1 MNPTT
6 EVNNVRNGNS
16 NSNSIGRKSRMED
29 LQKPVRRHASNN
41 LSHSPSLRKN
51 GSHSELQFS
60 SYNSSEDLV
69 DLEYGGISS
78 LRDQSKRLSE
88 IIQSKTE
95 LYDFIKKSDDS
106 SAQQPKPVEREETS
120 GIKYWKQEFDNA
132 KQHGGDYVKRSDT
145 AVRAALGSFLIFAVL
160 VFPHQQIFG
169 AVWIGNIFMHTTIKD
184 SLGASITEVQRFG
197 VSIILTT
204 AFSWPVSYFLARATL
219 LQASIL
225 LPFIVFVLSFV
236 IMSCPQL
243 TSRNLMIL
251 VMYIVVATVVREE
264 IEWWE
269 PLGWVVT
276 YLIGLSVAVVMNLLP
291 TCRLAL
297 TATSASLNRLEK
309 DLSMLLVECKS
320 YADNTAQNNEMSRS
334 AIATIEMLDD
344 RISNSTKTLKA
355 KLAATKV
362 ELSWRCQVNA
372 AKDLEE
378 WIKQAEKLRGPLK
391 SLRTALQQRV
401 LGEDIT
407 MYSPVLRETKSII
420 REEVSSARDRMGK
433 FASILFSQSCCCRRH
448 DSLKIHFYL
457 LVQWMP

>member
-1 MNPTT
+1 MKLNA
-6 EVNNVRNGNS
+6 RNENS
-16 NSNSIGRKSRMED
+16 NNSIGRNSRMGD
-29 LQKPVRRHASNN
+29 LQNTLRRHSSNKSSSIPTN
-41 LSHSPSLRKN
+41 LRHSQ
-51 GSHSELQFS
+51 SELQFS

-88 IIQSKTE
+88 IIKSKTE
-95 LYDFIKKSDDS
+95 LYDFIKESDDR

-132 KQHGGDYVKRSDT
+132 KQHGGDYVERSDT
-145 AVRAALGSFLIFAVL
+145 AIRAAMGSFLIFAVL

-197 VSIILTT
+197 ISIILTT
-204 AFSWPVSYFLARATL
+204 AFSWPVSYCLARASL

-225 LPFIVFVLSFV
+225 LPFLVFFLSFI

-264 IEWWE
+264 IAFWE
-269 PLGWVVT
+269 PFGWVAT
-276 YLIGLSVAVVMNLLP
+276 YLIGLSIAVVMNLLP

-309 DLSMLLVECKS
+309 DLTMLLLECKS
-320 YADNTAQNNEMSRS
+320 YADNTSQNSELSRS

-344 RISNSTKTLKA
+344 RISNTTKALKA

-362 ELSWRCQVNA
+362 ELSWRCQANA

-378 WIKQAEKLRGPLK
+378 WVAQAEKLRGPLK
-391 SLRTALQQRV
+391 SLRTSLQQRV
-401 LGEDIT
+401 LGEDIN
-407 MYSPVLRETKSII
+407 MYSSVLRETKSII
-420 REEVSSARDRMGK
+420 REEVSPARDRMGK
-433 FASILFSQSCCCRRH
+433 FFLSLLFRHTNNCCRRH
-448 DSLKIHFYL
+448 AWLTHFYL
-457 LVQWMP
+457 L